1 MSRKQTHELTVII
14 EARSKRALDDA
25 IESLSRSAC
34 DIANS
39 TDGVRIDVSD
49 ALSFA
54 LTLHKPQPLL

>member
-1 MSRKQTHELTVII
+1 MSRKQTHELIVVI
-14 EARSKRALDDA
+14 EARSKRALNDA

-49 ALSFA
+49 AYPYLRERR
-54 LTLHKPQPLL
+54 